1 VRIDRPTYGFA
12 WGVARRV
19 GDCQTINVSMGVGT
33 GGGGVAYATYF
44 LVCRMHFLHDC
55 TVGVGALI
63 CRYME
68 VIAYVE
74 QLPSRCL

>member
-1 VRIDRPTYGFA
+1 
-12 WGVARRV
+12 
-19 GDCQTINVSMGVGT
+19 MGVGT